1 MYTIIE
7 NQVRP
12 DGIINST
19 KETRASFATAM
30 SFYYERASK
39 MSVTDLYTK
48 VYLLVLDEHLNPVL
62 PTLEIDTLYK
72 AEVEE

>member
-12 DGIINST
+12 DGIINNI
-19 KETRASFATAM
+19 KENRSSFATAM
-30 SFYYERASK
+30 SFYYDRASK

-48 VYLLVLDEHLNPVL
+48 VYLLVLDDQLNPVL

-72 AEVEE
+72 AD